1 MKTFKITTIALSL
14 FLLFG
19 NAKADK
25 PKNKSHAVFT
35 MQFSINAF
43 IDADA
48 RGVCNGLTDIIADN
62 AKFSMMRGDQMF
74 CFNKKEIVKSMENL
88 HGVQQNCTT
97 NYNVVET
104 FDRYVLVKVEM
115 KYPTFSRFNYI
126 TLNQCSDG
134 WKITNVS
141 SIFVK

>member
-1 MKTFKITTIALSL
+1 MKTFKIISIVLSL
-14 FLLFG
+14 FISFG

-25 PKNKSHAVFT
+25 PKNGITASMK
-35 MQFSINAF
+35 FSITSF

-48 RGVCNGLTDIIADN
+48 RGNCYGLEDLIADN
-62 AKFSMMRGDQMF
+62 AKFTLMRGDKLLS
-74 CFNKKEIVKSMENL
+74 FNKKEIINSMENL
-88 HGVQQNCTT
+88 RGIHQNCTT
-97 NYNVVET
+97 NYAVVEASGN
-104 FDRYVLVKVEM
+104 YALIKVEM

-126 TLNQCSDG
+126 TMNQCSDG

>member
-1 MKTFKITTIALSL
+1 MKTLKVTTIALSL
-14 FLLFG
+14 FLLLG
-19 NAKADK
+19 NVKADK
-25 PKNKSHAVFT
+25 PKSHAVFT
-35 MQFSINAF
+35 MHFSINAF

-48 RGVCNGLTDIIADN
+48 RGLCNGLTDIIADN
-62 AKFSMMRGDQMF
+62 AKFSMMRGDQML
-74 CFNKKEIVKSMENL
+74 CFNKKEIIKSMENL
-88 HGVQQNCTT
+88 RGVQQNCTT

-104 FDRYVLVKVEM
+104 FDKYVLVKVEM

>member
-1 MKTFKITTIALSL
+1 MKTFKITSIILSL
-14 FLLFG
+14 FFLLG

-25 PKNKSHAVFT
+25 PKHHTVFT
-35 MQFSINAF
+35 MHFSVNAF

-48 RGVCNGLTDIIADN
+48 RGLCDGLTDIIADN
-62 AKFSMMRGDQMF
+62 AKFSIMRGDQML
-74 CFNKKEIVKSMENL
+74 CFNKKEIIKSMESL
-88 HGVQQNCTT
+88 RGVQQNCTT
-97 NYNVVET
+97 NYKVVET

-126 TLNQCSDG
+126 TLHQCSDG

>member
-1 MKTFKITTIALSL
+1 MKTLKITAIAFSL
-14 FLLFG
+14 FLLLG
-19 NAKADK
+19 NAKAGK
-25 PKNKSHAVFT
+25 PKNRTVFT
-35 MQFSINAF
+35 MQFSISAF

-48 RGVCNGLTDIIADN
+48 RGIVGDGFADIIADN
-62 AKFSMMRGDQMF
+62 AKFSMMRGDQML
-74 CFNKKEIVKSMENL
+74 CFNKNEIVKSMENL
-88 HGVQQNCTT
+88 RGIRQNCTT

-104 FDRYVLVKVEM
+104 SDKYVLIKVEM

-126 TLNQCSDG
+126 TMNECSDG